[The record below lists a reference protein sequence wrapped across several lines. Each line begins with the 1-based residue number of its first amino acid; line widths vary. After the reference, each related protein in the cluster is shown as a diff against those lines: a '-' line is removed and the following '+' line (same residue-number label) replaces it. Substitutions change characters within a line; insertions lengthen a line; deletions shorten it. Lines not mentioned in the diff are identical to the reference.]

1 LNSIDQSGLICR
13 KYRLLKTLFS
23 IGEQCDHADAL
34 LFEIGDDHCCY
45 ALVKENRFCEVKYLG
60 FDTLEAENVLSDI
73 LDGIREQPS
82 KVVIGSAFAQA
93 LLVPQQLFKND
104 FSFSQVVYD
113 LHGQELLHDNI
124 SEWQMV
130 TAYSIPSA
138 IYRQLLARFANAQF
152 CHVYTPALKFY
163 NGFVAE
169 DQVDIHFSIQ
179 QFRVVVKKDNV
190 VQLAQTYS
198 YKTPLDVVYFLLK
211 ICYEFGLDQS
221 HLFLIV
227 SGLIDK
233 DSVMYHEL
241 HHYFLNLHFAGPPSF
256 EMPESNHP
264 HYYFTSLYNLAAC
277 AS

>member
-1 LNSIDQSGLICR
+1 
-13 KYRLLKTLFS
+13 LKTLFS
-23 IGEQCDHADAL
+23 IGEPCDDADAL

-45 ALVKENRFCEVKYLG
+45 ALVKDDRFCEVRYFG
-60 FDTLEAENVLSDI
+60 FDALEAETVLGGI
-73 LDGIREQPS
+73 LDGIKVQPA

-104 FSFSQVVYD
+104 FSFSKLVFD
-113 LHGQELLHDNI
+113 LQDQQNLHDNI

-130 TAYSIPSA
+130 TAYSMPA
-138 IYRQLLARFANAQF
+138 HIYKQLQGRFTDAQF
-152 CHVYTPALKFY
+152 CHVYTPSLKFY

-169 DQVDIHFSIQ
+169 DQVDIHFSVQ

-190 VQLAQTYS
+190 VQLAQTYA

-221 HLFLIV
+221 HLFVIV

-233 DSVMYHEL
+233 DSSMYHEL
-241 HHYFLNLHFAGPPSF
+241 HHYFLNLHFSGPPSF